1 MYVGKIL
8 YIIDKMKKNH
18 AVLNV
23 IGRMNMMRKFRKI
36 LLDIDYL
43 LRNLQF
49 FEMFALNMFILIHP
63 LEETEL
69 GQKFVLQ
76 I

>member
-18 AVLNV
+18 AVPNV

-43 LRNLQF
+43 LRNLQL

>member
-18 AVLNV
+18 AVPNV

-49 FEMFALNMFILIHP
+49 FEMFALNMLILIHP

>member
-18 AVLNV
+18 AVPNV

-49 FEMFALNMFILIHP
+49 LEMFALNMFILIHP

>member
-18 AVLNV
+18 AVPNV

-43 LRNLQF
+43 LRNLQC

>member
-18 AVLNV
+18 AVPNV

-49 FEMFALNMFILIHP
+49 FEMFALNMLIMIHP

>member
-18 AVLNV
+18 AVPNV

>member
-1 MYVGKIL
+1 
-8 YIIDKMKKNH
+8 MKKNH
-18 AVLNV
+18 AVPNV

>member
-18 AVLNV
+18 AVPNV

-49 FEMFALNMFILIHP
+49 FEMFALNMFILINP

-69 GQKFVLQ
+69 AAYG
-76 I
+76 IT